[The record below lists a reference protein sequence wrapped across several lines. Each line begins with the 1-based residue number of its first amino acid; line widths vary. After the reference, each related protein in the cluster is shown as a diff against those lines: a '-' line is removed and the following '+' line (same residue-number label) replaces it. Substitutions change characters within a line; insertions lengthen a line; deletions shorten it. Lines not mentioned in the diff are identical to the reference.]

1 MSTPADAHTKT
12 KWSPPLANLRNTLA
26 LPPKWLAMYDDF
38 VTKNASQVSQLESAL
53 RSLTYIIPGTDRP
66 YDLYISPPFAPRAHA
81 PFRRSLPRRR
91 TRNRIHPLISAT
103 PLALP

>member
-26 LPPKWLAMYDDF
+26 LPPKWLAMYDEF

-53 RSLTYIIPGTDRP
+53 RSLTYIIPGTDLCP
-66 YDLYISPPFAPRAHA
+66 SNP
-81 PFRRSLPRRR
+81 
-91 TRNRIHPLISAT
+91 T
-103 PLALP
+103 